1 MDKLVANG
9 QPIEIRENV
18 VVAREP
24 TVEEWLTLWL
34 SSFNTESA
42 TCCFTA
48 VQQLKEKLNGQMD

>member
-1 MDKLVANG
+1 MDKLVANE

-48 VQQLKEKLNGQMD
+48 VRELKKRLEGDIT

>member
-18 VVAREP
+18 VVTREP
-24 TVEEWLTLWL
+24 TTEDWIKEWLCT
-34 SSFNTESA
+34 FNTDSA
-42 TCCFTA
+42 TECFTA

>member
-1 MDKLVANG
+1 MDKLVVNG

-18 VVAREP
+18 VATREL
-24 TVEEWLTLWL
+24 TVEERVTLWL

-48 VQQLKEKLNGQMD
+48 VQQLKERMKDV

>member
-9 QPIEIRENV
+9 QSIEIRENV
-18 VVAREP
+18 VVARET
-24 TVEEWLTLWL
+24 TVEEWLTMWL